1 MPFAVGYI
9 VLFVSKV
16 REELLCQF
24 GVSANVHRICLYKVS
39 NRNVKRQHVYDERQ
53 SDV

>member
-16 REELLCQF
+16 RKEQLCQL
-24 GVSANVHRICLYKVS
+24 GVSVNVHRLCLCKVS
-39 NRNVKRQHVYDERQ
+39 NHNVKRQHVYKEGQ